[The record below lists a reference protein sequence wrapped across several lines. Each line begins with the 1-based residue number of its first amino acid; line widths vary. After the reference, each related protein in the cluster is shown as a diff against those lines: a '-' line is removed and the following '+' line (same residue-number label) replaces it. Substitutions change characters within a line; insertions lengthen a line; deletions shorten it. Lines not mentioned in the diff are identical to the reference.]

1 MEQILQKLRELTN
14 KKFIKLA
21 DSGDH
26 AIKSI
31 AKLMKDLGYGKGYKY
46 AHNFPNAKVD
56 QEHLPEKLKGRKYV
70 EEKN

>member
-1 MEQILQKLRELTN
+1 MMEQILQKLRELTN

-31 AKLMKDLGYGKGYKY
+31 AKLMKDLGIDLI
-46 AHNFPNAKVD
+46 A
-56 QEHLPEKLKGRKYV
+56 
-70 EEKN
+70 